1 MIVKEHKHNHIGKSV
16 AEHMSNKTMADG
28 ITPYRT
34 AEIIVAPKP
43 TYGLLK
49 VKKLKPHACK
59 TPWALLH
66 FFHWLTFSP
75 IRKGDLWRCKKCDAV
90 YIYSGDF
97 YSIYYGVWH
106 KPHPDK
112 AGDIWESAG
121 GVK

>member
-16 AEHMSNKTMADG
+16 AEYMAKYMANKTMADG

-49 VKKLKPHACK
+49 VKKLKPHVCK

-75 IRKGDLWRCKKCDAV
+75 IQKGDLWRCKKCDAV
-90 YIYSGDF
+90 HVYSGD
-97 YSIYYGVWH
+97 YGMWH
-106 KPHPDK
+106 IPHPNQADS
-112 AGDIWESAG
+112 IWESAG